1 VSGQVRQGVSI
12 FFGCPDREIRCPDSL
27 GRKFRFSWVSGHP
40 TNVSGCPDTAQGD
53 YVSGQVRQ
61 GVSIFFGCP
70 DREIRCP
77 DSLGRKFRF
86 SWVSGHP
93 TNVSGCPDTARVKTV
108 RTRFHLISSAL
119 LPLPRDFL
127 HSLT

>member
-1 VSGQVRQGVSI
+1 VLRSSLSNKLKLVSG
-12 FFGCPDREIRCPDSL
+12 
-27 GRKFRFSWVSGHP
+27 
-40 TNVSGCPDTAQGD
+40 QGD

-77 DSLGRKFRF
+77 DSLDRKFRF

-93 TNVSGCPDTARVKTV
+93 TNVSG
-108 RTRFHLISSAL
+108 HGSG
-119 LPLPRDFL
+119 
-127 HSLT
+127 